1 MAVLL
6 IAAAT
11 PGAGKTSVAAALAMK
26 LATEGHAVQVCR
38 ILPDGPGDPNAL
50 DDGRVFGSLP
60 FVQEGRRTLSAAEAR
75 ELAQAHGS
83 GERTLI
89 LESPRGADTGALAAM
104 LGATVVLVLRGGPGA
119 WPALP
124 DVGGT
129 LGGLIAV
136 AVAVPEPEL
145 AAARERLAALGP
157 SLGAL
162 PEERV
167 LYAPSIGEIARALGA
182 EVVYDSGNLD
192 ETMAH
197 LVVAPVS
204 ADAGRPYF
212 ERFPHKV
219 VITRVDRPD
228 LILSAFNGGA
238 NCLVLC
244 GREAPMQYVVDRAHH
259 EEVTILLSH
268 RSTAETVGALEGIY
282 DGTRFGGALKLERM
296 TALFD
301 EHADAGWVLGAAPA

>member
-26 LATEGHAVQVCR
+26 LATEGRAVQVCR
-38 ILPDGPGDPNAL
+38 IVPDGPGDPNAL
-50 DDGRVFGSLP
+50 DDGRVFGALP
-60 FVQEGRRTLSAAEAR
+60 FAQEGRPTVSAADAR
-75 ELAQAHGS
+75 ELAQAHRT

-89 LESPRGADTGALAAM
+89 LEAPRGADAGALAGT
-104 LGATVVLVLRGGPGA
+104 LGARVVLVLGGGPGD
-119 WPALP
+119 WPALA
-124 DVGGT
+124 DVGAA
-129 LGGLIAV
+129 LGGLI

-145 AAARERLAALGP
+145 AAAKERLAALGP

-162 PEERV
+162 PEERA
-167 LYAPSIGEIARALGA
+167 LYAPSIGEIAQALGA
-182 EVVYDSGNLD
+182 EIVYDSGNLD

-212 ERFPHKV
+212 ERFPHKA

-228 LILSAFNGGA
+228 LILSAFNGGT

-244 GREAPMQYVVDRAHH
+244 GREAPMEYVVDRAHH

-301 EHADAGWVLGAAPA
+301 EYADAGRVLGVALA

>member
-26 LATEGHAVQVCR
+26 LATEGRAVQVCR
-38 ILPDGPGDPNAL
+38 IMPDGPGDPNAL
-50 DDGRVFGSLP
+50 DDGRVFGALP
-60 FVQEGRRTLSAAEAR
+60 FAQEGRPTVSAADAR
-75 ELAQAHGS
+75 ELAQAHRT
-83 GERTLI
+83 GERTLV
-89 LESPRGADTGALAAM
+89 LEAPRGADAGALAGTM
-104 LGATVVLVLRGGPGA
+104 GATLVLVLRGGPGD
-119 WPALP
+119 WPALA
-124 DVGGT
+124 DVGGA
-129 LGGLIAV
+129 LGGLI

-162 PEERV
+162 PEERA
-167 LYAPSIGEIARALGA
+167 LYAPSIGEIAQALGA
-182 EVVYDSGNLD
+182 EIVYDSGNLD

-212 ERFPHKV
+212 ERFPHKA

-228 LILSAFNGGA
+228 LILAAFNGGA

-282 DGTRFGGALKLERM
+282 DWTRFGGALKLERM

-301 EHADAGWVLGAAPA
+301 EYADAERVLGVAPA